1 MTIFSRSSN
10 ILAATALLTFV
21 SLAGCKHTQQGAAGG
36 FQMPPGGMPVK
47 TLTLAARPLPLGDT
61 YVATIKSRR
70 SATINPQVDGNLV
83 SIAVHSGEHVSQGQV
98 LMEIDPFKQRATLES
113 ASATQ
118 QQKLAVYQYNQ
129 TEVERQRKLFE
140 SGITSRDAYDQALQ
154 SFQNAKADYES
165 SKASANTQQR
175 ELGYY
180 TIRAP
185 FAGVIGDVPV
195 HIGDYVSATTVLT
208 TDDASTDLEAYIY
221 IPTTKAAELRPGLPV
236 NILGPDGKTIE
247 TTKVDFLS
255 PQVDNTLQSI
265 LVKAPVHASTADKLR
280 NQQLVNAQVVWSHK
294 PILTVPVLAVTALG
308 GDNFVFI
315 AKPVGPGKYI
325 AHEVPV
331 QLGDTVGNVY
341 AVNGGLQAGE
351 KLIVSGTQILQD
363 GMPVHP
369 LG

>member
-1 MTIFSRSSN
+1 VTITSRSSN
-10 ILAATALLTFV
+10 ILAATAALMLLT
-21 SLAGCKHTQQGAAGG
+21 LAGCKHPQQSAAGA

-47 TLTLAARPLPLGDT
+47 TDTLAAQPVPLGDT

-70 SATINPQVDGNLV
+70 SATINPQVDGNLI
-83 SIAVHSGEHVSQGQV
+83 SIAVHSGEHVAQGQV
-98 LMEIDPFKQRATLES
+98 LMEVDPFKQRATLDS
-113 ASATQ
+113 AAATQ
-118 QQKLAVYQYNQ
+118 QQKQAVYQYNQ

-154 SFQNAKADYES
+154 SFQNSKADFDS
-165 SKASANTQQR
+165 SKATTVSQKR

-195 HIGDYVSATTVLT
+195 HIGDYVSASTVLT

-221 IPTTKAAELRPGLPV
+221 IPTTRASDLHMGLPV
-236 NILGPDGKTIE
+236 NILGADGKTVE
-247 TTKVDFLS
+247 STKVDFLS
-255 PQVDNTLQSI
+255 PQVDDNLQSI
-265 LVKAPVHASTADKLR
+265 LIKAPVHDSTAELLR
-280 NQQLVNAQVVWSHK
+280 NQQLVNAQVIWSTK
-294 PILTVPVLAVTALG
+294 PTLTVPVLAVTALG
-308 GDNFVFI
+308 GENFVFI
-315 AKPVGPGKYI
+315 AKPAGSGKYV
-325 AHEVPV
+325 AREVPV

-341 AVNGGLQAGE
+341 AVKSGLQPGD